1 MKILHTPVR
10 FFPYIGGVEAY
21 VHDLSTQL
29 VDRGHEVTVV
39 CADVQEETDNHEWI
53 DGIEVKRLRSIGQIA
68 NTNITP
74 SLPGVLLKEARAADV
89 IHTHLPTP
97 WFADWSALA
106 GAITDTPVVV
116 TYHNDIIGEDLADYV
131 ARIYNQSMLKA
142 TLGLSD
148 SVVVTQP
155 EYVSNS
161 AHLDDQMEKIDMIP
175 NGVDTE
181 HYTPVDLSD
190 AERERLGLDPDRPTL
205 FFLSVLDGHHEYK
218 GLTDLLDAMAHLDD
232 GEGRTPQLL
241 VGGGGDAQ
249 SRYEAYA
256 DEAGVASSV
265 TFLGRVPE
273 EDITSYYS
281 GADLFVLP
289 STSSDQEGF
298 GLVLLEALACGTP
311 VVTTDVVGIA
321 DEVRS
326 EPIGTVTP
334 IADPEAL
341 ASSIEAQLDGDEFE
355 PAVAR
360 ALCEDEY
367 SWQASA
373 VEMEKLYRRVV
384 TDPAVPSPSGAVNRS

>member
-97 WFADWSALA
+97 WFADWSAL
-106 GAITDTPVVV
+106 GGMITDTPVVV

-131 ARIYNQSMLKA
+131 ARIYNQSVLKA

-161 AHLDDQMEKIDMIP
+161 AHLDDQMDKIDMIP

-190 AERERLGLDPDRPTL
+190 ADRERLGFDPDRPTL

-218 GLTDLLDAMAHLDD
+218 GLTDLLDAMAHLED
-232 GEGRTPQLL
+232 GAGRTPQLL

-341 ASSIEAQLDGDEFE
+341 ASSIGAQLHGDEFE
-355 PAVAR
+355 PTVAR
-360 ALCEDEY
+360 ALCEDQY

-384 TDPAVPSPSGAVNRS
+384 TDPAVPTPSGAVNRS